1 MTKQVLH
8 VGCGATA
15 PGKLHPAFESDAWSE
30 LRLDIDCAVL
40 PDIVASMTDMSPVP
54 DASVDAVFSSHNLE
68 HLYPHEVPVALAEFR
83 RVLKP
88 DGFALITLPDLQE
101 VARLVAAEGLEAT
114 AYLSA
119 LGPIRPLDI
128 LFGYRGALANGN
140 LFMAHHTGFTSASLM
155 SALGEA
161 GFAATTVQRV
171 PSSFSLWAIG
181 FCAQPTPQALETA
194 QNRMLPLHAAFLA
207 AFPAAALTAARSLE
221 LEQA

>member
-8 VGCGATA
+8 VGCGAKA
-15 PGKLHPAFESDAWSE
+15 AGKLHSAFEGDDWLE
-30 LRLDIDCAVL
+30 LRLDIDRAVL
-40 PDIVASMTDMSPVP
+40 PDIVATMTDMSPVP

-101 VARLVAAEGLEAT
+101 VARLVATDGLEAT

-119 LGPIRPLDI
+119 LGPIKPLDI
-128 LFGYRGALANGN
+128 LFGYRGALAGGN

-155 SALGEA
+155 GALSQA
-161 GFAATTVQRV
+161 GFALTTVQRV

-181 FCAQPTPQALETA
+181 FCARPTQQELETA
-194 QNRMLPLHAAFLA
+194 QYRMLPLHLAHLA
-207 AFPAAALTAARSLE
+207 ALAELSRPELQPA
-221 LEQA
+221 

>member
-8 VGCGATA
+8 VGCGAKSA
-15 PGKLHPAFESDAWSE
+15 GKLHPAFGDEAWRE
-30 LRLDIDCAVL
+30 LRLDIDPSVQ
-40 PDIVASMTDMSPVP
+40 PDIVGTMTDMSPVP
-54 DASVDAVFSSHNLE
+54 DAGVDAVFSSHNLE

-88 DGFALITLPDLQE
+88 GGFALITLPDLQE
-101 VARLVAAEGLEAT
+101 VARLVATEGLEAT
-114 AYLSA
+114 AYLSG

-128 LFGYRGALANGN
+128 LFGYRGALADGN

-171 PSSFSLWAIG
+171 PKSFSLWAIS
-181 FCAQPTPQALETA
+181 FCALPTQQELDIA
-194 QNRMLPLHAAFLA
+194 QNRMLPLHAALLESI
-207 AFPAAALTAARSLE
+207 PASARE
-221 LEQA
+221 LEPA